1 MLQFVRNPHYILLVS
16 IPFVWIIGFLSNEP
30 VSINIYDTYFILST
44 ENAVF
49 MVSMYYALLA
59 LVYWTLLRL
68 HKQLNSLLTLI
79 HLAGTIDLLFI
90 LWLCSLWIDIDQF
103 WILTSFSIL
112 FLAAQITFVF
122 NVLGAIFINSENINS
137 NELREK

>member
-1 MLQFVRNPHYILLVS
+1 MLQFVRNPHHILWASV
-16 IPFVWIIGFLSNEP
+16 PFVLIIGFLSTE
-30 VSINIYDTYFILST
+30 SLDININDTYFVLAN
-44 ENAVF
+44 EHLVF
-49 MVSMYYALLA
+49 LVCVYYAFLA

-68 HKQLNSLLTLI
+68 QKQLNRVLTLI

-103 WILTSFSIL
+103 WILTSFTIL